1 MTPDAPVRR
10 RRCAEVSLGA
20 RAQLYTEA
28 PTSSHGDRVDLAGF
42 CDVNT
47 HRMAVHNEW
56 GARPPPASRRSS
68 GPWTAARPS
77 ASR

>member
-10 RRCAEVSLGA
+10 RRCTVVSLGG

-28 PTSSHGDRVDLAGF
+28 PTSSHADRVDLAGF

-47 HRMAVHNEW
+47 HRMAVHNE
-56 GARPPPASRRSS
+56 
-68 GPWTAARPS
+68 
-77 ASR
+77 